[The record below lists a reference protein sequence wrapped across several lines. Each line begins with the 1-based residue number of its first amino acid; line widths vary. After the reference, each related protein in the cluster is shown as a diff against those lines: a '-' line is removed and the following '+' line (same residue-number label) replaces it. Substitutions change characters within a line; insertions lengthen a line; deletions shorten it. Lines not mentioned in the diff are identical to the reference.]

1 MSFEMNR
8 RAFVKGAAAC
18 GAAIASIPAA
28 LALADEDKGEA
39 AEDEEA
45 EAADGEGVVLQ
56 IFAANSLEKALPEV
70 QALYTELHPEVTFAD
85 TQFKAS
91 GDLVEQ
97 MTAGAVVDILI
108 TASKGTMDDAE
119 EGELVDPAT
128 RITMFNND
136 LVVVAAEDSDVVIE
150 DIADVAGEDI
160 ESIAIG
166 DAITVPA
173 GKYANQ
179 ALYSVGLYTG
189 ENGDDGEYAPEIADK
204 VNLGDKV
211 GTCASWVST
220 GDCTVGFVYSSDVYR
235 YEGIK
240 AIYTTPED
248 SHGAIVY
255 PGAVG
260 AEAPNPVEAADFLD
274 FCMNDPDALQIWSQ
288 YGFEVAEEEEPA
300 EEEAEA
306 GETEAENAEETEAAA
321 EGEPAEGESAE
332 EEPAEEDEEA

>member
-28 LALADEDKGEA
+28 LALADEDKEEDAEA
-39 AEDEEA
+39 AEEDA

-56 IFAANSLEKALPEV
+56 IFAANSLEKAMPEV

-136 LVVVAAEDSDVVIE
+136 LVVVAAEDSDVVVE

-300 EEEAEA
+300 EDEAEA
-306 GETEAENAEETEAAA
+306 ENPEEDAAA
-321 EGEPAEGESAE
+321 EGEPAEDEAAE

>member
-18 GAAIASIPAA
+18 GAVLAA
-28 LALADEDKGEA
+28 LPGALAVADDGSTEG
-39 AEDEEA
+39 EEA
-45 EAADGEGVVLQ
+45 SESGPAEGDGVVLQ
-56 IFAANSLEKALPEV
+56 IFAANSLEKAMPEV
-70 QALYTELHPEVTFAD
+70 QALYTESHPEVTFAD

-119 EGELVDPAT
+119 EGGLVDPGT

-136 LVVVAAEDSDVVIE
+136 LVIVAAEDSDIE
-150 DIADVAGEDI
+150 IDDIADVAGDDV

-179 ALYSVGLYTG
+179 ALYSVGLYSG

-204 VNLGDKV
+204 VNLADKV

-240 AIYTTPED
+240 AVYTAPED

-255 PGAVG
+255 PGAV
-260 AEAPNPVEAADFLD
+260 ATEAPSPVEAADFLD

-288 YGFEVAEEEEPA
+288 YGFEVAEEEPDEEKSVEEP
-300 EEEAEA
+300 
-306 GETEAENAEETEAAA
+306 ETEADT
-321 EGEPAEGESAE
+321 
-332 EEPAEEDEEA
+332 DEEA

>member
-1 MSFEMNR
+1 MSIGMNR
-8 RAFVKGAAAC
+8 RAFVKGAALC
-18 GAAIASIPAA
+18 GAAIASVPAA
-28 LALADEDKGEA
+28 FALADDA
-39 AEDEEA
+39 AETEEA
-45 EAADGEGVVLQ
+45 EEGAEASGDGVVLQ
-56 IFAANSLEKALPEV
+56 IFAANSLEKAMPEV
-70 QALYTELHPEVTFAD
+70 QALYTEQHPEVTFAD

-119 EGELVDPAT
+119 EGGLIDPET
-128 RITMFNND
+128 RMTMFNND
-136 LVVVAAEDSDVVIE
+136 LVVVAAEDSDVVVE
-150 DIADVAGEDI
+150 DIADVAGDDI
-160 ESIAIG
+160 ASIAIG
-166 DAITVPA
+166 DAATVPA

-189 ENGDDGEYAPEIADK
+189 ENGDDGDYAPEIADK

-235 YEGIK
+235 YDGIK
-240 AIYTTPED
+240 SIYTTPAD

-260 AEAPNPVEAADFLD
+260 ADAPNPAEAADFLD

-306 GETEAENAEETEAAA
+306 GETEAENPEEEAA
-321 EGEPAEGESAE
+321 AEGESAE